1 VLQKVLK
8 FLIHPLLIYGL
19 IAILECIPYESDL
32 GKKVYHEMPKIGDN
46 FQLLGDLSVYY
57 YTGKGKYSYSTPDC
71 YFSFGN
77 PPWGA
82 KYQDG
87 GIKTID
93 AKIANQIPLLG
104 KMCDEKTKVN
114 FAKSTTTK
122 ERLFSTNFLMDY
134 FSGISH
140 LISYFVLSISILYH
154 LRINKNK
161 YWVTFVGIFI
171 GGGILEF
178 VQEFFIEGRHASVE
192 DVNSN
197 CLGAIMGMIL
207 FWIFIKTKIIDKII
221 I

>member
-1 VLQKVLK
+1 MLQKALK
-8 FLIHPLLIYGL
+8 FLIHPLLIYGV
-19 IAILECIPYESDL
+19 IAVLECIPYESDL

-46 FQLLGDLSVYY
+46 FQPVGDLDVYY

-71 YFSFGN
+71 YFGFGN
-77 PPWGA
+77 PSWGA

-114 FAKSTTTK
+114 FAKSTKTK
-122 ERLFSTNFLMDY
+122 ERFFSTNFLMDY

-154 LRINKNK
+154 LRIKKNK
-161 YWVTFVGIFI
+161 YWVTFMSVFM

-197 CLGAIMGMIL
+197 CLGAILAMVL
-207 FWIFIKTKIIDKII
+207 FWIFSKTKIIDKITI
-221 I
+221 